1 MKYMRT
7 KNALIG
13 MTATLTVGVLLGI
26 MLFPLRKKGSRKG
39 IAQKGRDLAD
49 ALDERIDQR
58 FNDFEKRMN
67 EVVKKLTTEVGG
79 VASESL
85 AR

>member
-1 MKYMRT
+1 MRT

-49 ALDERIDQR
+49 ALDERIDLR

>member
-1 MKYMRT
+1 MRT

>member
-26 MLFPLRKKGSRKG
+26 MLFPLGKKGSRKG

-49 ALDERIDQR
+49 ALDERIDLR